1 MLHFD
6 DIVFG
11 PIFSRRLGTSL
22 GMNILPPQGKLC
34 NFDCVYCECGWNKDG
49 KSAGEFPRLAQ
60 VAEALE
66 KRLVE
71 LAEEGVSVDSI
82 TFSGNGEPTMN
93 PDFAAIV
100 DAVLEL
106 RDRYCPNAKVSVLS
120 NATLA
125 WRDDVYRALAK
136 VDNPIM
142 KLDAGTTA
150 AVQAVNKPVGAYSV
164 ESVVESLRRFKGNF
178 VLQTMFVRSEEFDTT
193 DPEILGRWI
202 EIVRELAPR
211 EIMIYTIDRETPDKT
226 LQKYTVEEMASFVQP
241 LREDGFEIQIRG

>member
-22 GMNILPPQGKLC
+22 GLNILPPQGKLC

-49 KSAGEFPRLAQ
+49 KSAGEFPRLVQ

-66 KRLVE
+66 KRLKE
-71 LAEEGVSVDSI
+71 LAGEGVSVDSI

-93 PDFAAIV
+93 PDFAPIV

-106 RDRYCPNAKVSVLS
+106 RGKYCPNAKVSVLS

-125 WRDDVYRALAK
+125 WSDDVYQALAK
-136 VDNPIM
+136 VDNPIL
-142 KLDAGTTA
+142 KLDAGTTDVA
-150 AVQAVNKPVGAYSV
+150 LAVNKPVGAYSV
-164 ESVVESLRRFKGNF
+164 ERVVESLRRFKGNF

-193 DPEILGRWI
+193 APDVLGRWV
-202 EIVRELAPR
+202 EIVKELAPR

>member
-22 GMNILPPQGKLC
+22 GLNILPSKGKLC

-49 KSAGEFPRLAQ
+49 KGDGIFPRLPQ

-66 KRLVE
+66 KKLVE
-71 LAEEGVSVDSI
+71 LAAEGVSVDSI

-93 PDFAAIV
+93 PDFPAIV

-106 RDRYCPNAKVSVLS
+106 RDRFCPKAKVSVLS

-125 WRDDVYRALAK
+125 WRDDVFQALAK

-142 KLDAGTTA
+142 KLDAGTDA
-150 AVQAVNKPVGAYSV
+150 AVKAVNKPVGTYSV
-164 ESVVESLRRFKGNF
+164 DKVVESLRRFEGRF
-178 VLQTMFVRSEEFDTT
+178 VLQTMFVRSSEFDTT
-193 DPEILGRWI
+193 APDVLGRWI